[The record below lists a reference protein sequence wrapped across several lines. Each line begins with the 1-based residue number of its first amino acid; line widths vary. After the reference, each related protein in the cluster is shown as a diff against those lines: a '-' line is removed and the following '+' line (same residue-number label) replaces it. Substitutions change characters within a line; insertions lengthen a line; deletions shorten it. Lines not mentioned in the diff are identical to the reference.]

1 MLRDT
6 TSRGLYVRFWPPH
19 TSERRGGGGGCEQEG
34 WQGGLLFITA
44 AGGTSICCLYV
55 VYYHRPFCFTAR
67 LPFEFARLPRSFST
81 LGSEPEDARSA
92 LACLSSGGADLDFK
106 AGTQP

>member
-1 MLRDT
+1 MLFICSLLPQT
-6 TSRGLYVRFWPPH
+6 
-19 TSERRGGGGGCEQEG
+19 
-34 WQGGLLFITA
+34 LLFY
-44 AGGTSICCLYV
+44 C
-55 VYYHRPFCFTAR
+55 R